1 MSAGS
6 SASQFSSPNDAFVD
20 GNFNI
25 YIADYGNNRIQR
37 YRSGLSD
44 NHLKHSNISDL
55 SILGATSANTLAG
68 FSLGGG
74 STYSELRN
82 PTAIF
87 VDLSGAM
94 YIADMSN
101 FRVQKWLPNEPLGY
115 TVAGGRGNG
124 ATLDK
129 LGFVYGIFVDHLG
142 NIYVSE
148 NSNHRVTLWFAWNT
162 TAGQIVGCRVGMF
175 SENTLLYD

>member
-1 MSAGS
+1 MLS
-6 SASQFSSPNDAFVD
+6 SMEASISILPIMATTAFNAIDKVCATLED
-20 GNFNI
+20 I
-25 YIADYGNNRIQR
+25 CAIER
-37 YRSGLSD
+37 
-44 NHLKHSNISDL
+44 
-55 SILGATSANTLAG
+55 ILGATSANTLAG

-74 STYSELRN
+74 GGYSELRN

-87 VDLSGAM
+87 VDLSGAL

-101 FRVQKWLPNEPLGY
+101 YRIQKWLPNEPLGY

-129 LGFVYGIFVDHLG
+129 IGVVYGIFVDSMG
-142 NIYVSE
+142 SVYVSE

-162 TAGQIVGCRVGMF
+162 TAGQIVGGLIHV
-175 SENTLLYD
+175 